1 MSSTGSTT
9 AATGQTSV
17 QTSGQTS
24 GQTSERT
31 PLLVFGDDRSAH
43 ADRAWLWIN
52 NQRWP
57 GWGVDVVTAGP
68 DPGDVWSD
76 ELPIRFRPWEPAD
89 PRTPFAESGIGR
101 VTHLRSGADPRLALE
116 SCRHADLVV
125 VGPKGGRGVKT
136 LFLGST
142 ADHLLRNPPAP
153 LVIATAPSP
162 VTRALVCTDG
172 SAAAQRA
179 VEVFGR
185 LPLSQGAHVAVIG
198 VTGAGG
204 DADAVRRGLD
214 AAASSLAPLAPEL
227 IRAATTEEDNVAGV
241 ILDHAFALGA
251 QLLVVGTR
259 GLGGLRRILLGST
272 AGAVARVAPCSI
284 LVVPP
289 EPAPEE

>member
-9 AATGQTSV
+9 AATEQTSERA
-17 QTSGQTS
+17 
-24 GQTSERT
+24 SERT

-116 SCRHADLVV
+116 SCRHADVVV

-172 SAAAQRA
+172 SAGAQRA

-185 LPLSQGAHVAVIG
+185 LPLSPEAAHVAVIG

-204 DADAVRRGLD
+204 DADAVGRGLD

-241 ILDHAFALGA
+241 ILDHAFALRA